1 MTRPSAR
8 SATVVLLGLLAVA
21 ATPLAQMGWD
31 SLAGGSL
38 DGILVPVFAYLLPAA
53 TVTVVPACAAALLGE
68 RPAPATVTGLVFGAS
83 LILATLL
90 RVASVV

>member
-1 MTRPSAR
+1 MSRSSTR

-21 ATPLAQMGWD
+21 ATPLAQMGWG
-31 SLAGGSL
+31 SLAGGGL
-38 DGILVPVFAYLLPAA
+38 EGVLAPVFAYLLPAA

-90 RVASVV
+90 GVVSVV